1 MPTPP
6 AYAPGDSPAYTA
18 DASPAYTL
26 VATDLDGTLLRPDDT
41 VSARSRAALALAA
54 AAGARHLIVTGRP
67 VPGIRALLADLA
79 YTGLAVCG
87 QGTQLYEAGANGGRL
102 LRSVTLDRE
111 AADTALGKIEAE
123 VGAVFAAVDQD
134 GAEGATLIE
143 AGYRMPNPT
152 LPARRVD
159 SRAAL
164 WERPVIKVLVRHP
177 ELGDDAL
184 AAAARG
190 AVGDL
195 ATVTMAGPGT
205 VELAP
210 LGVDKGTG
218 LALAGELLDV
228 GAERTVAFG
237 DMPNDLPM
245 FAGSGHRVA
254 MGNAHPEL
262 RAAADEVTASN
273 AEDGVAVVLERL
285 FGTSARQPGSRAE
298 RSRPRTSLV

>member
-1 MPTPP
+1 MPTSP
-6 AYAPGDSPAYTA
+6 AYA
-18 DASPAYTL
+18 L

-41 VSARSRAALALAA
+41 VGARSRAALGLAA
-54 AAGARHLIVTGRP
+54 ASGARHLIVTGRP

-79 YTGLAVCG
+79 YSGLVVCG
-87 QGTQLYEAGANGGRL
+87 QGTQLYDADAGRL
-102 LRSVTLDRE
+102 LRSVALDRE

-134 GAEGATLIE
+134 GVDGVTLIE

-152 LPARRVD
+152 LPAQRVG
-159 SRAAL
+159 SRDDL

-184 AAAARG
+184 AAVARG

-210 LGVDKGTG
+210 RGVDKGTG
-218 LALAGELLDV
+218 LAAAAELLGI

-245 FAGSGHRVA
+245 FAGSGLRVA

-262 RAAADEVTASN
+262 RAAADEVTLSN

-285 FGTSARQPGSRAE
+285 FGTGGRSGQDSR
-298 RSRPRTSLV
+298 L

>member
-6 AYAPGDSPAYTA
+6 AYA
-18 DASPAYTL
+18 L
-26 VATDLDGTLLRPDDT
+26 VATDLDGTLLCPDDT
-41 VSARSRAALALAA
+41 VSARSRAALGLAA
-54 AAGARHLIVTGRP
+54 ASGARHLIVTGRP

-79 YTGLAVCG
+79 YSGLVVCG
-87 QGTQLYEAGANGGRL
+87 QGTQLYDADTGRL
-102 LRSVTLDRE
+102 LRSVALDRE

-134 GAEGATLIE
+134 GVDGVTLIE

-152 LPARRVD
+152 LPAQRVS
-159 SRAAL
+159 SRDDL

-184 AAAARG
+184 AAVARG

-210 LGVDKGTG
+210 RGVDKGTG
-218 LALAGELLDV
+218 LAAAAELLGI

-245 FAGSGHRVA
+245 FAGSGLRVA
-254 MGNAHPEL
+254 VGNAHPEL
-262 RAAADEVTASN
+262 RAAADEVTLSN

-285 FGTSARQPGSRAE
+285 FGTGGRDGQDSR
-298 RSRPRTSLV
+298 L

>member
-6 AYAPGDSPAYTA
+6 AYA
-18 DASPAYTL
+18 L

-41 VSARSRAALALAA
+41 VGARSRAALGLAA
-54 AAGARHLIVTGRP
+54 ASGARHLIVTGRP

-79 YTGLAVCG
+79 YTGLVVCG
-87 QGTQLYEAGANGGRL
+87 QGTQLYDADTGRL
-102 LRSVTLDRE
+102 LRSVALDRE

-123 VGAVFAAVDQD
+123 VGAVFAAVDQGGVD
-134 GAEGATLIE
+134 GVTLIE

-152 LPARRVD
+152 LPAQRVG
-159 SRAAL
+159 SRDDL

-184 AAAARG
+184 AAVARG

-210 LGVDKGTG
+210 RGVDKGTG
-218 LALAGELLDV
+218 LAAAAGLLGI

-245 FAGSGHRVA
+245 FAGSGLRVA

-262 RAAADEVTASN
+262 RAAADEVTLSN

-285 FGTSARQPGSRAE
+285 FGTGGRGGQGPG
-298 RSRPRTSLV
+298 L

>member
-6 AYAPGDSPAYTA
+6 AYA
-18 DASPAYTL
+18 L

-41 VSARSRAALALAA
+41 VSARSRAALGLAA
-54 AAGARHLIVTGRP
+54 ASGARHLIVTGRP

-79 YTGLAVCG
+79 YSGLVVCG
-87 QGTQLYEAGANGGRL
+87 QGTQLYDADAGRL
-102 LRSVTLDRE
+102 LRSVALDRE

-134 GAEGATLIE
+134 GVDGVTLIE

-152 LPARRVD
+152 LPAQCVG
-159 SRAAL
+159 SRDDL

-184 AAAARG
+184 AAVARG

-210 LGVDKGTG
+210 RGVDKGTG
-218 LALAGELLDV
+218 LAAAAELLGI

-245 FAGSGHRVA
+245 FAGSGLRVA

-262 RAAADEVTASN
+262 RAAADEVTLSN

-285 FGTSARQPGSRAE
+285 FGTGGRGGQGPG
-298 RSRPRTSLV
+298 L

>member
-6 AYAPGDSPAYTA
+6 AYA
-18 DASPAYTL
+18 L

-41 VSARSRAALALAA
+41 VSARSRAALGLASA
-54 AAGARHLIVTGRP
+54 SGARHLIVTGRP

-79 YTGLAVCG
+79 YTGLVVCG
-87 QGTQLYEAGANGGRL
+87 QGTQLYDADTGRL
-102 LRSVTLDRE
+102 LRSVALDRE

-134 GAEGATLIE
+134 GVDGVTLIE

-152 LPARRVD
+152 LPAQRVG
-159 SRAAL
+159 SREAL
-164 WERPVIKVLVRHP
+164 WTRPVIKVLVRHP

-184 AAAARG
+184 AAVARG

-210 LGVDKGTG
+210 RGVDKGTG
-218 LALAGELLDV
+218 LAAAAELLGI

-245 FAGSGHRVA
+245 FAGSGLRVA

-262 RAAADEVTASN
+262 RAAADEVTLSN

-285 FGTSARQPGSRAE
+285 FGTGGHGGQGPG
-298 RSRPRTSLV
+298 L

>member
-6 AYAPGDSPAYTA
+6 AYA
-18 DASPAYTL
+18 L

-41 VSARSRAALALAA
+41 VSARSRAALGLAA
-54 AAGARHLIVTGRP
+54 ASGARHLIVTGRP

-79 YTGLAVCG
+79 YTGLVVCG
-87 QGTQLYEAGANGGRL
+87 QGTQLYDADAGRL
-102 LRSVTLDRE
+102 LRSVALDRE

-134 GAEGATLIE
+134 GVDGVTLIE

-152 LPARRVD
+152 LPAQRVG
-159 SRAAL
+159 SREAL
-164 WERPVIKVLVRHP
+164 WARPVIKVLVRHP

-184 AAAARG
+184 AAVARG

-210 LGVDKGTG
+210 RGVDKGTG
-218 LALAGELLDV
+218 LAAAAELLGI

-245 FAGSGHRVA
+245 FAGSGLRVA

-262 RAAADEVTASN
+262 RAAADEVTLSN
-273 AEDGVAVVLERL
+273 AGDGVAVVLERL
-285 FGTSARQPGSRAE
+285 FGTGGHGGQGPG
-298 RSRPRTSLV
+298 L

>member
-1 MPTPP
+1 MPTP
-6 AYAPGDSPAYTA
+6 
-18 DASPAYTL
+18 PAYTL
-26 VATDLDGTLLRPDDT
+26 VATDLDGTLLRPDGT
-41 VSARSRAALALAA
+41 VSARSRAALGRAA
-54 AAGARHLIVTGRP
+54 ASGARHLIVTGRP

-87 QGTQLYEAGANGGRL
+87 QGTQLYDADAGRL

-134 GAEGATLIE
+134 GVDGVTLIE
-143 AGYRMPNPT
+143 AGYRMPNPA
-152 LPARRVD
+152 LPAQRVG
-159 SRAAL
+159 SREAL

-184 AAAARG
+184 TAAARG

-210 LGVDKGTG
+210 RGVDKGTG
-218 LALAGELLDV
+218 LAAAAELLGI

-245 FAGSGHRVA
+245 FAGSGLRVA

-262 RAAADEVTASN
+262 RAAADEVTLTH

-285 FGTSARQPGSRAE
+285 FGTGGAGDAAPDSG
-298 RSRPRTSLV
+298 LV

>member
-6 AYAPGDSPAYTA
+6 AYA
-18 DASPAYTL
+18 L

-41 VSARSRAALALAA
+41 VSARSRAALGLAA
-54 AAGARHLIVTGRP
+54 ASGARHLIVTGRP

-79 YTGLAVCG
+79 YTGLVVCG
-87 QGTQLYEAGANGGRL
+87 QGTQLYDADAGRL
-102 LRSVTLDRE
+102 LRSVALDRE

-134 GAEGATLIE
+134 GVDGATLIE

-152 LPARRVD
+152 LPAHHVG
-159 SRAAL
+159 SREAL

-190 AVGDL
+190 AVGEL

-210 LGVDKGTG
+210 RGVDKGTG
-218 LALAGELLDV
+218 LAAAAELLGI

-237 DMPNDLPM
+237 DMPNDLPL
-245 FAGSGHRVA
+245 FAGSGLRVA

-262 RAAADEVTASN
+262 RAAADEVTLSN
-273 AEDGVAVVLERL
+273 TEDGVAVVLERL
-285 FGTSARQPGSRAE
+285 FGTRGAQSPTPDPG
-298 RSRPRTSLV
+298 LV

>member
-1 MPTPP
+1 MLTTP
-6 AYAPGDSPAYTA
+6 AYA
-18 DASPAYTL
+18 L

-41 VSARSRAALALAA
+41 VSARSRAALGLAA
-54 AAGARHLIVTGRP
+54 ASGARHLIVTGRP

-79 YTGLAVCG
+79 YTGLVVCG
-87 QGTQLYEAGANGGRL
+87 QGTQLYDADAARL

-123 VGAVFAAVDQD
+123 VGTVFAAVDQD
-134 GAEGATLIE
+134 GVDGVTLIE

-152 LPARRVD
+152 LPAQPVN
-159 SRAAL
+159 SREAL

-177 ELGDDAL
+177 ELGDDELTAV
-184 AAAARG
+184 ARG

-210 LGVDKGTG
+210 RGVDKGTG
-218 LALAGELLDV
+218 LAAAAELLGI

-245 FAGSGHRVA
+245 FTGSGLRVA

-262 RAAADEVTASN
+262 RAAADEVTLPN

-285 FGTSARQPGSRAE
+285 FGTGGASSRTPP
-298 RSRPRTSLV
+298 SSLV

>member
-1 MPTPP
+1 MLTTP
-6 AYAPGDSPAYTA
+6 AYA
-18 DASPAYTL
+18 L

-41 VSARSRAALALAA
+41 VSARSRAALGLAA
-54 AAGARHLIVTGRP
+54 ASGARHLIVTGRP

-79 YTGLAVCG
+79 YTGLVVCG
-87 QGTQLYEAGANGGRL
+87 QGTQLYDADASRL

-123 VGAVFAAVDQD
+123 VGTVFAAVDQD
-134 GAEGATLIE
+134 GVDGVTLIE

-152 LPARRVD
+152 LPAQRVN
-159 SRAAL
+159 SREAL

-177 ELGDDAL
+177 ELGDDELTAV
-184 AAAARG
+184 ARG

-210 LGVDKGTG
+210 RGVDKGTG
-218 LALAGELLDV
+218 LAAAAEQLGI

-245 FAGSGHRVA
+245 FAGSGLRVA

-262 RAAADEVTASN
+262 RAAADEVTLSN

-285 FGTSARQPGSRAE
+285 FGTGGASSRTPP
-298 RSRPRTSLV
+298 SSLV

>member
-6 AYAPGDSPAYTA
+6 AYAPGAAPAY
-18 DASPAYTL
+18 DL

-41 VSARSRAALALAA
+41 VSVRSRAALALAA
-54 AAGARHLIVTGRP
+54 AAGARHLVVTGRP

-79 YTGLAVCG
+79 YTGLVVCG
-87 QGTQLYEAGANGGRL
+87 QGTQLYEAGAGGGGRL

-134 GAEGATLIE
+134 GVDGATLIE
-143 AGYRMPNPT
+143 NGYRMPNPT
-152 LPARRVD
+152 LPARRVG

-184 AAAARG
+184 TAAARG

-210 LGVDKGTG
+210 RGVDKGTG
-218 LALAGELLDV
+218 LALAAELLGI

-262 RAAADEVTASN
+262 RAAADEVTLSN

-285 FGTSARQPGSRAE
+285 FGAVPARRPGTELAPGS
-298 RSRPRTSLV
+298 SLV

>member
-6 AYAPGDSPAYTA
+6 AYA
-18 DASPAYTL
+18 L

-41 VSARSRAALALAA
+41 VSARSRAALGLAA
-54 AAGARHLIVTGRP
+54 ASGARHLIVTGRP

-79 YTGLAVCG
+79 YTGLVVCG
-87 QGTQLYEAGANGGRL
+87 QGTQLYDADAGRL
-102 LRSVTLDRE
+102 LRSVALDRE

-123 VGAVFAAVDQD
+123 VGAVFAAVDQGGVD
-134 GAEGATLIE
+134 GVTLIE

-152 LPARRVD
+152 LPAQRVG
-159 SRAAL
+159 SREAL
-164 WERPVIKVLVRHP
+164 WARPVIKVLVRHP

-184 AAAARG
+184 AAVARG

-210 LGVDKGTG
+210 RGVDKGTG
-218 LALAGELLDV
+218 LAAAAELLGI

-245 FAGSGHRVA
+245 FAGSGLRVA

-262 RAAADEVTASN
+262 RAAADEVTLSN

-285 FGTSARQPGSRAE
+285 FGTGGRDGQDSR
-298 RSRPRTSLV
+298 L

>member
-6 AYAPGDSPAYTA
+6 AYA
-18 DASPAYTL
+18 L
-26 VATDLDGTLLRPDDT
+26 VATDLDGTLLSPDDT
-41 VSARSRAALALAA
+41 VSARSRAALGLAA
-54 AAGARHLIVTGRP
+54 ASGARHLIVTGRP
-67 VPGIRALLADLA
+67 VPGIRSLLADLA
-79 YTGLAVCG
+79 YTGLVVCG
-87 QGTQLYEAGANGGRL
+87 QGTQLYDADAGRL
-102 LRSVTLDRE
+102 LRSVALDRE

-134 GAEGATLIE
+134 GVDGVTLIE

-152 LPARRVD
+152 LPAQRVG
-159 SRAAL
+159 SREAL
-164 WERPVIKVLVRHP
+164 WARPVIKVLVRHP

-184 AAAARG
+184 AAVARG

-210 LGVDKGTG
+210 RGVDKGTG
-218 LALAGELLDV
+218 LAAAAELLSI

-245 FAGSGHRVA
+245 FAGSGLRVA

-262 RAAADEVTASN
+262 RAAADEVTLSN

-285 FGTSARQPGSRAE
+285 FGTGAVTGRAPA
-298 RSRPRTSLV
+298 SSLV

>member
-1 MPTPP
+1 MPTP
-6 AYAPGDSPAYTA
+6 
-18 DASPAYTL
+18 PAYTL
-26 VATDLDGTLLRPDDT
+26 VATDLDGTLLRPDGT
-41 VSARSRAALALAA
+41 VSARSRAALGRAA
-54 AAGARHLIVTGRP
+54 ASGARHLIVTGRP

-79 YTGLAVCG
+79 YTGLVVCG
-87 QGTQLYEAGANGGRL
+87 QGTQLYDADAGRL
-102 LRSVTLDRE
+102 LRSVALDRE

-134 GAEGATLIE
+134 GVNGVTLIE

-152 LPARRVD
+152 LPAQRVG
-159 SRAAL
+159 SREAL

-184 AAAARG
+184 TAAARG

-210 LGVDKGTG
+210 RGVDKGTG
-218 LALAGELLDV
+218 LAAAAELLGI

-245 FAGSGHRVA
+245 FAGSGLRVA

-262 RAAADEVTASN
+262 RAAADEVTLTH

-285 FGTSARQPGSRAE
+285 FGTGGAGDAAPDSG
-298 RSRPRTSLV
+298 LV

>member
-6 AYAPGDSPAYTA
+6 AYA
-18 DASPAYTL
+18 L

-41 VSARSRAALALAA
+41 VSARSRAALGLAA
-54 AAGARHLIVTGRP
+54 ASGARHLIVTGRP
-67 VPGIRALLADLA
+67 APGIRALLADLA
-79 YTGLAVCG
+79 YTGLVVCG
-87 QGTQLYEAGANGGRL
+87 QGTQLYDADAGRL

-134 GAEGATLIE
+134 GVDGVTLIE

-152 LPARRVD
+152 LPAQRVG
-159 SRAAL
+159 SREAL

-177 ELGDDAL
+177 ELGDDEL
-184 AAAARG
+184 TAAARG

-210 LGVDKGTG
+210 RGVDKGTG
-218 LALAGELLDV
+218 LAAAAELLGI

-245 FAGSGHRVA
+245 FAGSGLRVA

-262 RAAADEVTASN
+262 RAAADEVTLSN

-285 FGTSARQPGSRAE
+285 FDTGGRVESNSALQFG
-298 RSRPRTSLV
+298 LDQDG

>member
-6 AYAPGDSPAYTA
+6 ACTPG
-18 DASPAYTL
+18 ASPAYSL

-41 VSARSRAALALAA
+41 VSARSRAALSLAA
-54 AAGARHLIVTGRP
+54 SAGARHLVVTGRP

-79 YTGLAVCG
+79 YTGLVVCG
-87 QGTQLYEAGANGGRL
+87 QGTQLYEAGSGRL

-134 GAEGATLIE
+134 GVDGATLTE

-152 LPARRVD
+152 LPAQRVA
-159 SRAAL
+159 SRDAL

-210 LGVDKGTG
+210 RGVDKGTG
-218 LALAGELLDV
+218 LALAGELLGI

-262 RAAADEVTASN
+262 RAAADEVTLSN

-285 FGTSARQPGSRAE
+285 FGASVRPGRHPGAE
-298 RSRPRTSLV
+298 VAPGH

>member
-6 AYAPGDSPAYTA
+6 AYA
-18 DASPAYTL
+18 L
-26 VATDLDGTLLRPDDT
+26 VATDLDGTLLRTDDT
-41 VSARSRAALALAA
+41 VTARSRAALGLAA
-54 AAGARHLIVTGRP
+54 ASGARHLIVTGRP

-79 YTGLAVCG
+79 YTGLVVCG
-87 QGTQLYEAGANGGRL
+87 QGTQLYDADAGRL
-102 LRSVTLDRE
+102 LRSVALDRE

-134 GAEGATLIE
+134 GVDGVTLTE

-152 LPARRVD
+152 LPAQRVG
-159 SRAAL
+159 SREAL

-184 AAAARG
+184 AAVARG

-210 LGVDKGTG
+210 RGVDKGTG
-218 LALAGELLDV
+218 LAAAAELLGI

-245 FAGSGHRVA
+245 FAGSGLRVA

-262 RAAADEVTASN
+262 RAAADEVTLSN

-285 FGTSARQPGSRAE
+285 FGTGGRGGQGPG
-298 RSRPRTSLV
+298 L

>member
-6 AYAPGDSPAYTA
+6 AYA
-18 DASPAYTL
+18 L
-26 VATDLDGTLLRPDDT
+26 IATDLDGTLLRPDDT
-41 VSARSRAALALAA
+41 VSARSRAALARAA
-54 AAGARHLIVTGRP
+54 AADARHLIVTGRP

-79 YTGLAVCG
+79 YTGLVVCG
-87 QGTQLYEAGANGGRL
+87 QGTQLYEAGSGRL
-102 LRSVTLDRE
+102 LRSATLDRE

-134 GAEGATLIE
+134 GVDGVTLIE

-152 LPARRVD
+152 LPAQRVS
-159 SRAAL
+159 SRSAL
-164 WERPVIKVLVRHP
+164 WAQPVIKVLVRHP
-177 ELGDDAL
+177 ELGDDEL
-184 AAAARG
+184 AAAARR

-210 LGVDKGTG
+210 YGVDKGTG
-218 LALAGELLDV
+218 LAAAAELLDI
-228 GAERTVAFG
+228 GAERTIAFG

-262 RAAADEVTASN
+262 RAAADEVTLSN

-285 FGTSARQPGSRAE
+285 FGAGIAPD
-298 RSRPRTSLV
+298 PSLV

>member
-6 AYAPGDSPAYTA
+6 AYA
-18 DASPAYTL
+18 L

-41 VSARSRAALALAA
+41 ISARSRAALGLASA
-54 AAGARHLIVTGRP
+54 SGARHLIVTGRP

-79 YTGLAVCG
+79 YTGLVVCG
-87 QGTQLYEAGANGGRL
+87 QGTQLYDADAGRL
-102 LRSVTLDRE
+102 LRSVALDRE

-134 GAEGATLIE
+134 GVDGVTLIE

-152 LPARRVD
+152 LPAQRVG
-159 SRAAL
+159 SREAL
-164 WERPVIKVLVRHP
+164 WTRPVIKVLVRHP

-184 AAAARG
+184 AAVARG

-210 LGVDKGTG
+210 RGVDKGTG
-218 LALAGELLDV
+218 LAAAAELLGI

-245 FAGSGHRVA
+245 FAGSGLRVA

-262 RAAADEVTASN
+262 RAAADEVTLSN

-285 FGTSARQPGSRAE
+285 FGTGGYGRQGPG
-298 RSRPRTSLV
+298 L

>member
-6 AYAPGDSPAYTA
+6 AYA
-18 DASPAYTL
+18 L

-41 VSARSRAALALAA
+41 VSARSRAALGLAA
-54 AAGARHLIVTGRP
+54 ASGARHLIVTGRP

-79 YTGLAVCG
+79 YTGLVVCG
-87 QGTQLYEAGANGGRL
+87 QGTQLYDADAGRL
-102 LRSVTLDRE
+102 LRSVALDRE

-134 GAEGATLIE
+134 GVDGVTLIE

-152 LPARRVD
+152 LPAQRVG
-159 SRAAL
+159 SREAMWA
-164 WERPVIKVLVRHP
+164 RPVIKVLVRHP

-184 AAAARG
+184 AAVARG

-210 LGVDKGTG
+210 RGVDKGTG
-218 LALAGELLDV
+218 LAAAAELLGI

-245 FAGSGHRVA
+245 FAGSGLRVA

-262 RAAADEVTASN
+262 RAAADEVTLSN

-285 FGTSARQPGSRAE
+285 FGTGGYGGQGPG
-298 RSRPRTSLV
+298 L

>member
-6 AYAPGDSPAYTA
+6 AYA
-18 DASPAYTL
+18 L
-26 VATDLDGTLLRPDDT
+26 VATDLDGTLLRPGDT
-41 VSARSRAALALAA
+41 VSARSRAALGLAA
-54 AAGARHLIVTGRP
+54 ASGARHLIVTGRP

-79 YTGLAVCG
+79 YTGLVVCG
-87 QGTQLYEAGANGGRL
+87 QGTQLYDADARRL
-102 LRSVTLDRE
+102 LRSVALDRE

-134 GAEGATLIE
+134 GVDGVTLIE

-152 LPARRVD
+152 LPAQRVG
-159 SRAAL
+159 SREAL
-164 WERPVIKVLVRHP
+164 WARPVIKVLVRHP

-184 AAAARG
+184 AAVARG

-210 LGVDKGTG
+210 RGVDKGTG
-218 LALAGELLDV
+218 LAAAAELLGI

-245 FAGSGHRVA
+245 FAGSGLRVA

-262 RAAADEVTASN
+262 RAAADEVTLSN

-285 FGTSARQPGSRAE
+285 FGTGGHGGQGPG
-298 RSRPRTSLV
+298 L

>member
-6 AYAPGDSPAYTA
+6 AYA
-18 DASPAYTL
+18 L

-41 VSARSRAALALAA
+41 VSARSRAALGLAA
-54 AAGARHLIVTGRP
+54 ASGARHLIVTGRP
-67 VPGIRALLADLA
+67 VPGIRSLLADLA
-79 YTGLAVCG
+79 YTGLVVCG
-87 QGTQLYEAGANGGRL
+87 QGTQLYDADAGRL
-102 LRSVTLDRE
+102 LRSVALDRE

-134 GAEGATLIE
+134 GVDGVTLIE

-152 LPARRVD
+152 LPAQRVG
-159 SRAAL
+159 SREAL
-164 WERPVIKVLVRHP
+164 WARPVIKVLVRHP

-184 AAAARG
+184 AAVARG

-210 LGVDKGTG
+210 RGVDKGTG
-218 LALAGELLDV
+218 LAAAAELLGI

-245 FAGSGHRVA
+245 FAGSGLRVA

-262 RAAADEVTASN
+262 RAAADEVTLSN

-285 FGTSARQPGSRAE
+285 FGTGGRDGQSPG
-298 RSRPRTSLV
+298 L

>member
-1 MPTPP
+1 MLTTP
-6 AYAPGDSPAYTA
+6 AYA
-18 DASPAYTL
+18 L

-41 VSARSRAALALAA
+41 VSTRSRAALGLVAA
-54 AAGARHLIVTGRP
+54 SGARHLIVTGRP

-79 YTGLAVCG
+79 YTGLVVCG
-87 QGTQLYEAGANGGRL
+87 QGTQLYDADAGRL
-102 LRSVTLDRE
+102 LRSAALDRE

-134 GAEGATLIE
+134 GVDGVTLIE
-143 AGYRMPNPT
+143 AGYRMPHPT
-152 LPARRVD
+152 LPAQRVGF
-159 SRAAL
+159 REAL

-177 ELGDDAL
+177 ELGDDELTAV
-184 AAAARG
+184 ARG

-210 LGVDKGTG
+210 RGVDKGTG
-218 LALAGELLDV
+218 LAAAAELLGI

-245 FAGSGHRVA
+245 FAGSGLRVA

-262 RAAADEVTASN
+262 RAAADEVTLSN

-285 FGTSARQPGSRAE
+285 FGAGGRGESSSTP
-298 RSRPRTSLV
+298 

>member
-6 AYAPGDSPAYTA
+6 AYA
-18 DASPAYTL
+18 L
-26 VATDLDGTLLRPDDT
+26 IATDLDGTLLRPDDT
-41 VSARSRAALALAA
+41 VSTRSRAALARAA

-79 YTGLAVCG
+79 YTGLVVCG
-87 QGTQLYEAGANGGRL
+87 QGTQLYEAGSGRL
-102 LRSVTLDRE
+102 LRSATLDRE

-134 GAEGATLIE
+134 GVDGVTLIE

-152 LPARRVD
+152 LPARRVG

-164 WERPVIKVLVRHP
+164 WARPVIKVLVRHP
-177 ELGDDAL
+177 ELGDDEL
-184 AAAARG
+184 TAAARA
-190 AVGDL
+190 AVGEL

-210 LGVDKGTG
+210 RGVDKGTG
-218 LALAGELLDV
+218 LALAAELLEI
-228 GAERTVAFG
+228 GAERTIAFG

-262 RAAADEVTASN
+262 RAAADEVTLSN

-285 FGTSARQPGSRAE
+285 FGVEGAPGPSDVTE
-298 RSRPRTSLV
+298 PGLV